1 MSTPFFAL
9 RAAGKIKKTG
19 CGNPMQH
26 RRSDQSGDRSKACC
40 GRLHRPRRLG
50 RPPARLSPRLAAAAP
65 ALPSG
70 SARLRRVTV
79 SVPAA
84 AASAA
89 GARAGVLS
97 KPAAPAPPRCLR
109 PRCKPLIGCRGIAS
123 LVRPPARV
131 SPPVPISRGGKAAA
145 YKILVLSNWHSQL
158 KRQNHTFCIIG
169 TVDSSVSPCGNES
182 RICIERRI

>member
-1 MSTPFFAL
+1 
-9 RAAGKIKKTG
+9 
-19 CGNPMQH
+19 MQH
-26 RRSDQSGDRSKACC
+26 RRSDQSGDRNKACC
-40 GRLHRPRRLG
+40 GRLRRPRRLG
-50 RPPARLSPRLAAAAP
+50 RPRARLPPRLAAAAP

-131 SPPVPISRGGKAAA
+131 SPTAPISRGGKAAA
-145 YKILVLSNWHSQL
+145 YKILVLSNWLRQLPTKQNILYNWLGRERPALGGLVHHITILLNLMGHSPI
-158 KRQNHTFCIIG
+158 KFCEQK
-169 TVDSSVSPCGNES
+169 SLS
-182 RICIERRI
+182 RL